1 MAPAR
6 RGSAPARAREVP
18 VEREARYTAVG
29 AFVILVTLLAGVFIY
44 WYSEGRER
52 RHYQPF
58 EIYFRGSV
66 SGLQEG
72 GPIRYLGVDVGRVRT
87 IRIDH
92 RDAGRVQVIADI
104 DESTP
109 ISAATTAQLS
119 LAGVTGILFI
129 DLRQNVDQRDVMP
142 PVPSERY
149 PVINSVQ
156 SGFDE
161 FLTRLPVVADR
172 AADLLERAQVIF
184 SPENSEALSATIR
197 NLKETSDRMPAT
209 MQRAEALMVELTGT
223 GQEVRKLAA
232 QLNEAVPSLGTKVY
246 ELTERLSSTAEHLER
261 ASAGVALLLEENRA
275 GIAGFTRDGLPEL
288 ERALAEARA
297 AAEQFGEL
305 ASRLSEDPSQILY
318 RPSDRGVEVPR

>member
-1 MAPAR
+1 M
-6 RGSAPARAREVP
+6 
-18 VEREARYTAVG
+18 EREARYTAVG
-29 AFVILVTLLAGVFIY
+29 AFVILVTLLAGVFVY

-52 RHYQPF
+52 RHYQPY
-58 EIYFRGSV
+58 EIYFEGTV

-72 GPIRYLGVDVGRVRT
+72 GPIRYLGVDVGRVRS
-87 IRIDH
+87 IRIDR

-109 ISAATTAQLS
+109 ISAATSAQLS
-119 LAGVTGILFI
+119 LAGVTGVLFI
-129 DLRQNVDQRDVMP
+129 DLRQNVAQQDVMP

-149 PVINSVQ
+149 PVINSVP
-156 SGFDE
+156 SGFDA
-161 FLTRLPVVADR
+161 FLSRLPLVADR

-197 NLKETSDRMPAT
+197 NLKETSDRMPGT
-209 MQRAEALMVELTGT
+209 IQRVDTLVTELTAT
-223 GQEVRKLAA
+223 GQEIRKLAA
-232 QLNEAVPSLGTKVY
+232 QLNEAVPSIGPKAY
-246 ELTERLSSTAEHLER
+246 EMIDKLTLTAANLER
-261 ASAGVALLLEENRA
+261 ASDGVAQILEENRS

-297 AAEQFGEL
+297 AAEQFGAL